1 MSFNIQNSRWA
12 WAEVTGQVY
21 MACNQQVTRLCGHC
35 KYRPARAGFSLC
47 ERCVPQ
53 QAKSSKKYHLRIRQ
67 DAFNAYGG
75 PQCAC
80 CGTLVDQFL
89 TLDHIDGGGA
99 AHRAKLRG
107 DSKRT
112 DGGGG
117 LKLYLHL
124 KRMGYPPGFQVLC
137 MNCNFA
143 KGKYG
148 RCPHELV

>member
-1 MSFNIQNSRWA
+1 LQAAASRKW
-12 WAEVTGQVY
+12 QR
-21 MACNQQVTRLCGHC
+21 Q
-35 KYRPARAGFSLC
+35 
-47 ERCVPQ
+47 
-53 QAKSSKKYHLRIRQ
+53 LRR

-80 CGTLVDQFL
+80 CGTLVDEFL

-99 AHRAKLRG
+99 AHRATLRG
-107 DSKRT
+107 SMQKPRT

-117 LKLYLHL
+117 VKLYAWL

-148 RCPHELV
+148 VCPHQRANV